1 MPKYENKTEAS
12 REKRSKHY
20 KDGDVLNALQSH
32 PLWAVTFAIWK
43 SLGIKRAFP
52 LVSIP
57 TAPFCTDFRCN
68 LAYCLPHNVGRLDFF
83 R

>member
-52 LVSIP
+52 LCLYP
-57 TAPFCTDFRCN
+57 
-68 LAYCLPHNVGRLDFF
+68 LPHFVPIFVAT
-83 R
+83 

>member
-43 SLGIKRAFP
+43 SLGIKRASP
-52 LVSIP
+52 LCLYP
-57 TAPFCTDFRCN
+57 
-68 LAYCLPHNVGRLDFF
+68 LPHFVPIFVAT
-83 R
+83 